1 MRVLTSERLRL
12 RWFERSDAPYVLEQL
27 LEPSWI
33 KNIRDPGV
41 HDLAAAQSWMEEKL
55 FAGYWA
61 SGLGLWAVERASDG
75 QVLGMCGLLQ
85 RDYLPAP
92 DIGYAFLPRF
102 WGQGYAREAAAACL
116 AYAQEVLGQRRLFA
130 STALDNA
137 PSQKVLQ
144 SIGFRHQEDVA
155 LEGNAGLSRLFCWEA
170 DSSKDMPE
178 GSPDAR
184 DDEAQ
189 IHALLQRFSRA
200 FNNGQ
205 GRVPEISALPFWMQG
220 RAAISLA
227 DAPAAGCI
235 SLREFM
241 RQRAELLGPG
251 GRWTEFEQRVSSLRL
266 ERHGPLAHAWLNVQM
281 SGRDAGQ
288 PFACEGVQSI
298 QLLRQGQA
306 WKIAALA
313 CTGSR

>member
-1 MRVLTSERLRL
+1 MLVLTTERLRL
-12 RWFERSDAPYVLEQL
+12 RWFESSDAPYVLAQL

-116 AYAQEVLGQRRLFA
+116 AYARDVLGQQRLFA

-155 LEGNAGLSRLFCWEA
+155 LEGNPGLSRLFIWEDTSTA
-170 DSSKDMPE
+170 TNPE
-178 GSPDAR
+178 GSADGRAE
-184 DDEAQ
+184 DAQ
-189 IHALLQRFSRA
+189 IQALLQRFSSA

-205 GRVPEISALPFWMQG
+205 GRVPQVSALPFWMLG
-220 RAAISLA
+220 RAAISLGEGEA
-227 DAPAAGCI
+227 SGCI

-251 GRWTEFEQRVSSLRL
+251 GPWTEYEQHISSLRL
-266 ERHGPLAHAWLNVQM
+266 ERHGQLAHAWLNVQI
-281 SGRDAGQ
+281 SGCDAGQ
-288 PFACEGVQSI
+288 AFASEGLQSI
-298 QLLRQGQA
+298 QLLRQGRA

-313 CTGSR
+313 GAHGR

>member
-1 MRVLTSERLRL
+1 MLVLTSERLRL
-12 RWFERSDAPYVLEQL
+12 RWFESSDAPYVLEQL

-116 AYAQEVLGQRRLFA
+116 AYAQEVLAQQRLFA

-155 LEGNAGLSRLFCWEA
+155 LDGNAGLSRLFIWEDGSEA
-170 DSSKDMPE
+170 CRPDIHSE
-178 GSPDAR
+178 GNGD
-184 DDEAQ
+184 AQ
-189 IHALLQRFSRA
+189 IQALLQRFSSA

-205 GRVPEISALPFWMQG
+205 GRVPQVSALPFWMLG
-220 RAAISLA
+220 RAAISLGDA
-227 DAPAAGCI
+227 DASGCL

-251 GRWTEFEQRVSSLRL
+251 GRWTEVEQRVNSLRL
-266 ERHGPLAHAWLNVQM
+266 ERHGQIAHAWLSVQM

-288 PFACEGVQSI
+288 AFERESLQSI
-298 QLLRQGQA
+298 QLLRQGKA

-313 CTGSR
+313 CTGGR